1 MSLPGSPLRLLP
13 WVEFPMLRKVRMP
26 RLPIAGRD
34 IHVPLCYPAFGRLSH
49 PTGLLIV
56 FVVLSC
62 LVVPCTWRAHVRDG
76 IAAAGTLSTPSSSVQ
91 DEAEVVLIPAG
102 EFIMGH
108 KDGYDMLPVRPVN
121 LPAFYIDKY
130 EVTNKRY
137 KRFID
142 ATNYKIPW
150 SHEPDAAAVK
160 PYLWVW
166 QKRTYPEGKGDDPV
180 VLVSW
185 EDAKAFC
192 AWAGKRLPTEAE
204 WEKAARG
211 AKGKPYPWGND
222 WANGKANTSE
232 SGRKQTAPVGA
243 FKEDVIEWGKD
254 GKDGVYDLAG
264 NVSEWVEDYFAPYP
278 GNPLTRYEERNK
290 YRVLRGGSWDYSH
303 SIANG
308 YHRQYALPHSQ
319 MTSFG
324 FRCIKAAD

>member
-1 MSLPGSPLRLLP
+1 VAGSAST
-13 WVEFPMLRKVRMP
+13 
-26 RLPIAGRD
+26 AGSN
-34 IHVPLCYPAFGRLSH
+34 VK
-49 PTGLLIV
+49 
-56 FVVLSC
+56 
-62 LVVPCTWRAHVRDG
+62 
-76 IAAAGTLSTPSSSVQ
+76 
-91 DEAEVVLIPAG
+91 DEAETVLIPAG
-102 EFIMGH
+102 EFTMGH
-108 KDGYDMLPVRPVN
+108 NGSYDTLPVRKMN
-121 LPAFYIDKY
+121 LPAFSIDKY

-142 ATNYKIPW
+142 ATNYKVPW

-160 PYLWVW
+160 PYLWDW
-166 QKRTYPEGKGDDPV
+166 QKRMYPDGKGDDPV

-192 AWAGKRLPTEAE
+192 LWAGKRLPTEAE

-211 AKGKPYPWGND
+211 VKGNAYTWGND

-232 SGRKQTAPVGA
+232 SGRKQTAPAGA
-243 FKEDVIEWGKD
+243 FKEDVIAW
-254 GKDGVYDLAG
+254 GKDGVYDLIG

-308 YHRQYALPHSQ
+308 YHRQYAIPHSQ

-324 FRCIKAAD
+324 FRCVKPADTAR

>member
-1 MSLPGSPLRLLP
+1 MCRT
-13 WVEFPMLRKVRMP
+13 WMWD
-26 RLPIAGRD
+26 RD
-34 IHVPLCYPAFGRLSH
+34 IGVKSSDMAPGRLSLGKGILVVCAVL
-49 PTGLLIV
+49 GL
-56 FVVLSC
+56 
-62 LVVPCTWRAHVRDG
+62 LVVPRAWRQYDLAG
-76 IAAAGTLSTPSSSVQ
+76 TAAAGTSNAPSSGVM

-102 EFIMGH
+102 EFTMGH
-108 KDGYDMLPVRPVN
+108 DKSGYDTLPVRRIN

-150 SHEPDAAAVK
+150 SHEPDAATVK

-192 AWAGKRLPTEAE
+192 AWAGKRIPTEAE

-222 WANGKANTSE
+222 WGDSKTNTSE
-232 SGRKQTAPVGA
+232 SGRKQTAPVGT
-243 FKEDVIEWGKD
+243 FKEDVSEY
-254 GKDGVYDLAG
+254 GVYDLAG

-290 YRVLRGGSWDYSH
+290 YRVLRGGSWDYAH

-324 FRCIKAAD
+324 FRCVKAADEAGGSPPRPQTR

>member
-1 MSLPGSPLRLLP
+1 
-13 WVEFPMLRKVRMP
+13 MLVIGAV
-26 RLPIAGRD
+26 L
-34 IHVPLCYPAFGRLSH
+34 
-49 PTGLLIV
+49 GL
-56 FVVLSC
+56 
-62 LVVPCTWRAHVRDG
+62 LVVPRVWRQHDLAG
-76 IAAAGTLSTPSSSVQ
+76 TAAAGTSNAPSSGVM

-102 EFIMGH
+102 EFTMGH
-108 KDGYDMLPVRPVN
+108 KSEYDTLPVHQVN

-137 KRFID
+137 KHFID
-142 ATNYKIPW
+142 ATSYKVP
-150 SHEPDAAAVK
+150 SYHDLNDAAAA
-160 PYLWVW
+160 PYVWDW
-166 QKRTYPEGKGDDPV
+166 QKRIYKGKDDDPV

-192 AWAGKRLPTEAE
+192 TWAGKRLPTEAE

-222 WANGKANTSE
+222 WGDGKANTSE
-232 SGRKQTAPVGA
+232 SGRKQTAPVDA
-243 FKEDVIEWGKD
+243 FKEDVSEY
-254 GKDGVYDLAG
+254 GVYDLAG
-264 NVSEWVEDYFAPYP
+264 NVSEWVEEYFAPYP

-290 YRVLRGGSWDYSH
+290 YRVLRGGSWDYAH

-324 FRCIKAAD
+324 FRCVKAAD